1 MSFDKKK
8 ISEHDI
14 SDCFAEFFDFKVKG
28 IVESVSINPGVHNG
42 VRKIFAND
50 WMFMSRVRIIECV
63 KGLKMKNTEGYDRIP
78 QRIIDVLV
86 YVELI
91 RDSLREVVFKFK

>member
-8 ISEHDI
+8 ISEHEI

-63 KGLKMKNTEGYDRIP
+63 KGLKMKNTELLFTSHDTIAY
-78 QRIIDVLV
+78 II
-86 YVELI
+86 
-91 RDSLREVVFKFK
+91 